1 MARPLRY
8 DDSFTSII
16 NEKVHDKF
24 LLFFN
29 IKVQSTGFHQRLN
42 LQRSLMLSGLID
54 LIFGCLFSLAFFANV
69 NKAEHH
75 ILFILENFILMISF
89 CFGCVGIDAATN
101 LRKFN
106 TKIYKNWR
114 YFITFAFPFLEIIN
128 NFNFLCIYNTTC
140 ETLNGIIFVLL
151 YFLLNIYLSKIAWS
165 FFIRLQRG
173 HELLIIHG
181 KYLEK
186 MINDESY
193 KINDLKKYV
202 PPETLMIKTT
212 ETEMSI
218 SRTLS

>member
-24 LLFFN
+24 LFFFN
-29 IKVQSTGFHQRLN
+29 IKVQSTGFQQRIN
-42 LQRSLMLSGLID
+42 LQRSLMVSGLFDIVIG
-54 LIFGCLFSLAFFANV
+54 LLMSLAFFANIREA
-69 NKAEHH
+69 NYQL
-75 ILFILENFILMISF
+75 IFYLENFILMISF

-101 LRKFN
+101 LRKLN

-114 YFITFAFPFLEIIN
+114 FFVTFAFPLLELVN
-128 NFNFLCIYNTTC
+128 NFNFLCVYKTTC
-140 ETLNGIIFVLL
+140 ETINDAIFVIVLFVVNL
-151 YFLLNIYLSKIAWS
+151 YLSKIAWS
-165 FFIRLQRG
+165 FWIRLQRG

-202 PPETLMIKTT
+202 PAESLMKTS
-212 ETEMSI
+212 ETEMSKVEI
-218 SRTLS
+218 